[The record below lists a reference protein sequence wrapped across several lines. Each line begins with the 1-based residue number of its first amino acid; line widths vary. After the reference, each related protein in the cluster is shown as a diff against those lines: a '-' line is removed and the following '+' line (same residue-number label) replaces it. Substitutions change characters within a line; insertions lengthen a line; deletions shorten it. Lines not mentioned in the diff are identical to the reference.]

1 MSDILCVT
9 DRALCREDFLER
21 VRRIAAARPAGLLL
35 REKDLS
41 EEAYRRLAAEV
52 LALCRAHGAPC
63 LFHSFPQTALDLGAD
78 GLHLPLPLLRALPE
92 QQRAQFPRLG
102 TSCHS
107 LAEAREAQDLGCT
120 YLMAGHIFA
129 TDCKPGLPGR
139 GLDFLAQVCQ
149 AVTIPVYAIGG
160 IAPENIHRVRR
171 AGASGACLRSAFM
184 TGPDPAALLTALER
198 REPCPLQKNSSCC
211 ML

>member
-41 EEAYRRLAAEV
+41 EEVYRCLAAEV
-52 LALCRAHGAPC
+52 LALCRTHGVPC
-63 LFHSFPQTALDLGAD
+63 LLHSFPRAALDLGAD

-107 LAEAREAQDLGCT
+107 LAEAREAQALGCT
-120 YLMAGHIFA
+120 YLIAGHIFA

-139 GLDFLAQVCQ
+139 GPDFLAQVCQ

-160 IAPENIHRVRR
+160 IAPENIYRVRR

-184 TGPDPAALLTALER
+184 TGPDLAALLTALER

>member
-9 DRALCREDFLER
+9 DRTLCREDFLLR
-21 VRRIAAARPAGLLL
+21 LDRIAAAGPAGVLL
-35 REKDLS
+35 REKDLP
-41 EEAYRRLAAEV
+41 EGAYRSLAAQV
-52 LALCRAHGAPC
+52 LALCRAHGVPC
-63 LFHSFPQTALDLGAD
+63 LLHSFPRAALDLGAD

-92 QQRAQFPRLG
+92 GQRRAFSRLG

-107 LAEAREAQDLGCT
+107 VEEAREAQALGCT

-129 TDCKPGLPGR
+129 TSCKPDLPGR
-139 GLDFLAQVCQ
+139 GLDFLARVCQ

-160 IAPENIHRVRR
+160 IAPDNIDQVRR

-184 TGPDPAALLTALER
+184 TAPDPAALLTALER
-198 REPCPLQKNSSCC
+198 RPPCPLQKNSSCC